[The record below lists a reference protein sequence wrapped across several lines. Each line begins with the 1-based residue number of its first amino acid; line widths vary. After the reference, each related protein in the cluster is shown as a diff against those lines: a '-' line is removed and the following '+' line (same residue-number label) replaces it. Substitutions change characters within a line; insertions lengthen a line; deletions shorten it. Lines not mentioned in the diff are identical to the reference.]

1 MKEFIIAMITLLGG
15 FFLWKYQ
22 EQWKNKTEI
31 KRKKRKLFCLI
42 QDLESRR
49 QKDLECISYAF
60 STAVLVEIG
69 LMKKEQLKTMSLPR
83 EIEGKPIEDAFYSVI
98 ESFEYGYRDGVRALL
113 KNIDAVNKQLGFL
126 YEKFNPEEILTS
138 NDLISIHGQIITYSY
153 LVHEL
158 NIKKERYIYSKMS
171 NQDLLELA
179 AKAFGVNYHIK
190 DIVSARL
197 KHIKETSS

>member
-69 LMKKEQLKTMSLPR
+69 LMKKEQLRTMSLPR

-126 YEKFNPEEILTS
+126 YEKFNPEE
-138 NDLISIHGQIITYSY
+138 
-153 LVHEL
+153 
-158 NIKKERYIYSKMS
+158 
-171 NQDLLELA
+171 
-179 AKAFGVNYHIK
+179 
-190 DIVSARL
+190 
-197 KHIKETSS
+197 